1 MDFTLIDI
9 IILVMVLYFAIVG
22 YKKGFV
28 RQTSMIL
35 GIVFAMVISM
45 NYYNDFI
52 PVVETYIYV
61 GDNTRLM
68 QFISFAILFIAINIF
83 VHALGYM
90 AKKILDA
97 LFLKPVDHAAGAALG
112 LAEGFI
118 VSYLLVLMLSYIPHV
133 SVTDHISESILATRI
148 LDMTPFLQS
157 SLQNIFSR

>member
-1 MDFTLIDI
+1 
-9 IILVMVLYFAIVG
+9 MVLYFVIIG

-35 GIVFAMVISM
+35 GIIAALVISM

-52 PVVETYIYV
+52 PVIEPFINV
-61 GDNTRLM
+61 GEDTRLM
-68 QFISFAILFIAINIF
+68 QFISFAILFIGINLF
-83 VHALGYM
+83 VHALGFM

-118 VSYLLVLMLSYIPHV
+118 VSYLLVLMLSYIPYV
-133 SVTDHISESILATRI
+133 SLTEHISESILAARI
-148 LDMTPFLQS
+148 LDMTPFLQT